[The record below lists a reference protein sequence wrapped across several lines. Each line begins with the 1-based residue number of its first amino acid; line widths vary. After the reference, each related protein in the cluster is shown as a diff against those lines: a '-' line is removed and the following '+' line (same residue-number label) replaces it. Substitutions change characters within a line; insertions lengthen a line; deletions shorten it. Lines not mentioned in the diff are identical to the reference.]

1 MRLAAGE
8 PGWPQEGPPDARAG
22 PSCHHMRRWRTDA
35 SASRG
40 FGGVTR
46 RPHQNVHM
54 LLTIKDV
61 SAWLNIKA
69 ATLYLWVAQ
78 GKIPSL
84 KLNGLIRFH
93 PNAIEQWLQASIFEA
108 AIRKDHG
115 IVPTHSFQHVDR
127 LIADAKR
134 AVYTPRRG
142 RPDQDR
148 ANTKEVGNGSV

>member
-1 MRLAAGE
+1 
-8 PGWPQEGPPDARAG
+8 
-22 PSCHHMRRWRTDA
+22 
-35 SASRG
+35 
-40 FGGVTR
+40 
-46 RPHQNVHM
+46 M

-69 ATLYLWVAQ
+69 STLYLWVAQ

-84 KLNGLIRFH
+84 NLNGLIRFH
-93 PNAIEQWLQASIFEA
+93 PNAIEQWLHASIFDA
-108 AIRKDHG
+108 AVRKDHE
-115 IVPTHSFQHVDR
+115 IVLARSFQHVDR

-134 AVYTPRRG
+134 AVYTPQRG